1 VHVADDGIVPVKQI
15 SFSEAEFAGKRRL
28 TRRERFLADM
38 EQVIPWQDVLAIIE
52 PYYPK
57 GKRGRPPIGLERMLR
72 VYLVQQWYGLSDE
85 GVEDAITDSQAL
97 RGFVRIDLSR
107 EAAPD
112 ATTLLQF
119 RHLLEERDL
128 SKAIFAA
135 INAQLTAKGL
145 MMREGTIADA
155 TILAAPPSVKN
166 EAKARDPEMHQ
177 TKKGNRWHF
186 GMKAHIGVD
195 AESGLVHT
203 VVGTAANVAD
213 VTQTAEVLHGEEKT
227 VYLDAGYTGVEKR
240 EELKDRDIDWQV
252 ATKRSKL
259 KAIPKESKLGPLLR
273 RLESVKASIR
283 AKVEHP
289 FHIVKNL
296 FSHRKVRYR
305 GLKKNTAQLHILFAL
320 ANLVIAK
327 RQLLALHS
335 QGAS

>member
-1 VHVADDGIVPVKQI
+1 MKQI

-119 RHLLEERDL
+119 RHLLEEKDL

-135 INAQLTAKGL
+135 INAQLTA
-145 MMREGTIADA
+145 
-155 TILAAPPSVKN
+155 
-166 EAKARDPEMHQ
+166 
-177 TKKGNRWHF
+177 
-186 GMKAHIGVD
+186 
-195 AESGLVHT
+195 
-203 VVGTAANVAD
+203 
-213 VTQTAEVLHGEEKT
+213 
-227 VYLDAGYTGVEKR
+227 
-240 EELKDRDIDWQV
+240 
-252 ATKRSKL
+252 
-259 KAIPKESKLGPLLR
+259 
-273 RLESVKASIR
+273 
-283 AKVEHP
+283 
-289 FHIVKNL
+289 
-296 FSHRKVRYR
+296 
-305 GLKKNTAQLHILFAL
+305 
-320 ANLVIAK
+320 
-327 RQLLALHS
+327 
-335 QGAS
+335 